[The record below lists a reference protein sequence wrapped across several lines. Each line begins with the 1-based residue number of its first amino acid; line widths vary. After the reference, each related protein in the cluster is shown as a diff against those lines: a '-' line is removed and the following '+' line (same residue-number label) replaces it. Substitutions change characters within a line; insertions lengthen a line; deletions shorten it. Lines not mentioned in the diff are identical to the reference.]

1 LVKVIFDAGVAS
13 RLLNLIRTRDNT
25 RSVDGPGLRWRKALR
40 FGTFGRVEAGL
51 PARIVKIR
59 ATRVTVRSPKQG
71 SHMMKSSLRIL
82 LLVTAFDSLA
92 QRVYVELVDAGHDLA
107 VGVVRDAND
116 MTAAVES
123 FPPDVIVAPYL
134 KSIIPESIL
143 AHVHLLDRTPR
154 N

>member
-1 LVKVIFDAGVAS
+1 
-13 RLLNLIRTRDNT
+13 
-25 RSVDGPGLRWRKALR
+25 
-40 FGTFGRVEAGL
+40 
-51 PARIVKIR
+51 
-59 ATRVTVRSPKQG
+59 
-71 SHMMKSSLRIL
+71 MKSSLRIL